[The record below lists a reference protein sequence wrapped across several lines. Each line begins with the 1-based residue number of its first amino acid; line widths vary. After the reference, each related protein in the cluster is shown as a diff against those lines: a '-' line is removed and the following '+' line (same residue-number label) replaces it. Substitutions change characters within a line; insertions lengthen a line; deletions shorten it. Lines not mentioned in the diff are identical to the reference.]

1 MTPFVAVLGLVA
13 EAFEADFHD
22 VVRVIL
28 DEPADVQVVLHA
40 MTVAVFDVFE
50 QCDESY
56 LDWAMGIMEYVRS
69 SELPSERVA
78 ADLRRRVQSGEW
90 APGDQIPSVAQ
101 LAENYA
107 TSRTTV
113 QKSVKTLV
121 DEGILFTR
129 HGWGT
134 FVASKP

>member
-1 MTPFVAVLGLVA
+1 
-13 EAFEADFHD
+13 
-22 VVRVIL
+22 
-28 DEPADVQVVLHA
+28 
-40 MTVAVFDVFE
+40 
-50 QCDESY
+50 
-56 LDWAMGIMEYVRS
+56 MEYVRS

-101 LAENYA
+101 LAESYA

-113 QKSVKTLV
+113 QKSIKTLV

-134 FVASKP
+134 FVANRP

>member
-1 MTPFVAVLGLVA
+1 
-13 EAFEADFHD
+13 
-22 VVRVIL
+22 
-28 DEPADVQVVLHA
+28 
-40 MTVAVFDVFE
+40 
-50 QCDESY
+50 
-56 LDWAMGIMEYVRS
+56 MGIMEYVRS

-101 LAENYA
+101 LAESYA

-113 QKSVKTLV
+113 QKSIKMLV

-134 FVASKP
+134 FVANRT

>member
-1 MTPFVAVLGLVA
+1 
-13 EAFEADFHD
+13 
-22 VVRVIL
+22 
-28 DEPADVQVVLHA
+28 
-40 MTVAVFDVFE
+40 
-50 QCDESY
+50 
-56 LDWAMGIMEYVRS
+56 MGIMECVRS

-101 LAENYA
+101 LAEHYA

-113 QKSVKTLV
+113 QKSIRMLV
-121 DEGILFTR
+121 DEGILVTR

-134 FVASKP
+134 FVANGT